1 MRDILSELDL
11 GEDKMSDP
19 VQQVQKG
26 LRKQLP
32 KRFYTSAG
40 VKPGSEGGFVVT
52 LDDKPVRTPSRRE
65 LGVPFEALAEAVAAE
80 WGAQQEHIDP
90 SVMPLTRMV
99 NTAID
104 GVSSA
109 SEAVFEEILRFG
121 GTDMLCYRAE
131 APETLIAR
139 ESEHWDPY
147 LDWAALQGARLVLAE
162 GIMHVEQPAESIR
175 ALATL
180 LRRHSSDL
188 QLTALHTVTTL
199 TGSLVL
205 ALALAEGQAE
215 AEEIWRAAHVDEDFN
230 ISQWGEDHEA
240 AARKAKRLVE
250 FEAAALILSAHTAK
264 PL

>member
-32 KRFYTSAG
+32 KRFYTSVG
-40 VKPGSEGGFVVT
+40 VKPGTEGGYVVT
-52 LDDKPVRTPSRRE
+52 LDGKPVRTPSRRE

-80 WGAQQEHIDP
+80 WGAQKEHIDP
-90 SVMPLTRMV
+90 AVMPLTRMV

-104 GVSSA
+104 GVSTA
-109 SEAVFEEILRFG
+109 REAVFEEILRYG

-131 APETLIAR
+131 GPDTLIAR
-139 ESEHWDPY
+139 EAEHWDPY
-147 LDWAALQGARLVLAE
+147 LDWAAQQGARLVLAE
-162 GIMHVEQPAESIR
+162 GIMHVEQPAESIG

-180 LRRHSSDL
+180 MRRHASDL
-188 QLTALHTVTTL
+188 QLTALHTITTL

-205 ALALAEGQAE
+205 ALAFAEGHAE
-215 AEEIWRAAHVDEDFN
+215 ADEIWLAAHVDEDFN

-250 FEAAALILSAHTAK
+250 FEAAALILAAHRG
-264 PL
+264 

>member
-1 MRDILSELDL
+1 MRDILGELDL

-19 VQQVQKG
+19 VHQVQKG
-26 LRKQLP
+26 LQKPLP

-40 VKPGSEGGFVVT
+40 VKPGAEGGFVVT
-52 LDDKPVRTPSRRE
+52 LDGKPVRTPSGRE
-65 LGVPFEALAEAVAAE
+65 LGVPFERLAEATAAE
-80 WGAQQEHIDP
+80 WDAQQKHIDP
-90 SVMPLTRMV
+90 AMMPLTRMI

-104 GVSSA
+104 GVSTA
-109 SEAVFEEILRFG
+109 REAVFEEILRFG

-131 APETLIAR
+131 GPETLIAR

-147 LDWAALQGARLVLAE
+147 LDWAALQGARLVLVE

-180 LRRHSSDL
+180 MRRHPSDL
-188 QLTALHTVTTL
+188 QLTALHTITTL

-205 ALALAEGQAE
+205 ALALAEGHAE
-215 AEEIWRAAHVDEDFN
+215 AEEIWLAAHVDEDFN

-250 FEAAALILSAHTAK
+250 FEAAALILAAHAG
-264 PL
+264 